1 MADTEP
7 LLPYSRERM
16 PFDIVRAAHV
26 ELVVTDLARA
36 REFYVD
42 ALGLEPTEEAPDA
55 LYLRAYEE
63 RLHHSLVLRQG
74 PEPVMG
80 HCSFRV
86 ASAED
91 LALLAE
97 LFAAWECP
105 VTWVDAATVERGQGL
120 ALRVQDPLGFP
131 VEFFHAMERAECLL
145 QRYDLYRAG
154 HVRRFDHVNL
164 SVPDAMAGYEHYRR
178 LGFGLSEYIETD
190 VTHRLAAAWLY
201 RKQTVHDVAL
211 TSGRGP
217 RLHHLAYTT
226 ANAAMIL
233 HLCDRL
239 AAGGWVDSIERGP
252 GRHGVSNAFYLYLRD
267 PDGHRIEL
275 YEGDYFTGDPD
286 HEPIRWSASDPRRR
300 SWWGHHV
307 ADSWYE
313 EGTLVA
319 RIDGGGAMELAEPVV
334 DERVPVS

>member
-1 MADTEP
+1 MTDTEP
-7 LLPYSRERM
+7 LLPYARDRM
-16 PFDIVRAAHV
+16 PFDIVRAAHI

-42 ALGLEPTEEAPDA
+42 MLGLEPTEEAGDA

-86 ASAED
+86 AAAED

-97 LFAAWECP
+97 LFASWECP
-105 VTWVDAATVERGQGL
+105 VTWVDAETVERGQGM

-131 VEFFHAMERAECLL
+131 VEFFHAMEKAECLL

-154 HVRRFDHVNL
+154 HIRRFDHLNL
-164 SVPDAMAGYEHYRR
+164 YVPDAMVGYEHYRR

-190 VTHRLAAAWLY
+190 ATHRLAAAWLY

-217 RLHHLAYTT
+217 RLHHLAYTA
-226 ANAAMIL
+226 ANAGMIL

-275 YEGDYFTGDPD
+275 YEGDYYTGDPD
-286 HEPIRWSASDPRRR
+286 HQPIRWSASDPRRR
-300 SWWGHHV
+300 SLWGHHV
-307 ADSWYE
+307 SDRWYE

-319 RIDGGGAMELAEPVV
+319 RLDGAGPMELAEPVV

>member
-105 VTWVDAATVERGQGL
+105 VTWVDAQTVERGQGL